1 MISRI
6 EKELPF
12 LTSND
17 LKDVPKNMRK
27 CVEYLIDEKILKE
40 QLLRKYSSG
49 QTICWD
55 KLKEINPSDSKI
67 VDKLHEIHQRVSGGE
82 IHVDLESE
90 ENPLIPSELV
100 TILTEL
106 KSIKDG
112 TFR

>member
-1 MISRI
+1 M
-6 EKELPF
+6 
-12 LTSND
+12 NY
-17 LKDVPKNMRK
+17 V
-27 CVEYLIDEKILKE
+27 VEI
-40 QLLRKYSSG
+40 
-49 QTICWD
+49 
-55 KLKEINPSDSKI
+55 
-67 VDKLHEIHQRVSGGE
+67 RVSGGE